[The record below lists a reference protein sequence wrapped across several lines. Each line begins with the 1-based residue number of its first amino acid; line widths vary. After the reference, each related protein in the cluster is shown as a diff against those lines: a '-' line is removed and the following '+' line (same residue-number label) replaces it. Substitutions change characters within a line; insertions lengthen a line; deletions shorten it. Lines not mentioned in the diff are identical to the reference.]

1 MEKIKI
7 RPSETAENKV
17 KKFTNWDY
25 IAGSVA
31 NAFKMNEEEFQWLK
45 NKRLA
50 KLIAAIP
57 FLAGCEDP
65 ERTAVVHLGTY
76 ILSIR
81 VKSVANCKPS
91 DDEGIFKRLELM
103 NNFIGGDKAVIEKGM
118 SLIALNMIADYARD
132 IEVDRMTGKYNPV
145 DSGAFDYEAERERL
159 ESVITSVECREMD
172 EILSLDDAVE
182 QYWEI

>member
-1 MEKIKI
+1 MEESKI
-7 RPSETAENKV
+7 RPSETVETRV
-17 KKFTNWDY
+17 RKFTNWDH
-25 IAGSVA
+25 IAGLVA
-31 NAFKMNEEEFQWLK
+31 SAFRMSEEEYQWFK
-45 NKRLA
+45 NKNLA

-81 VKSVANCKPS
+81 AKSVANCKPS
-91 DDEGIFKRLELM
+91 DDEGIFRRLELM

-145 DSGAFDYEAERERL
+145 DSGAFDYDAERERL

-182 QYWEI
+182 TYWER